1 MQKYN
6 IVRYYWESS
15 KKPKIIRRGFTLEQ
29 ARDWCS
35 REDTHEVITK
45 HRTGETLTLWFDGFV
60 KQ

>member
-35 REDTHEVITK
+35 REDTHEVTYNKQGEK
-45 HRTGETLTLWFDGFV
+45 HIHWFDGFV
-60 KQ
+60 RTN